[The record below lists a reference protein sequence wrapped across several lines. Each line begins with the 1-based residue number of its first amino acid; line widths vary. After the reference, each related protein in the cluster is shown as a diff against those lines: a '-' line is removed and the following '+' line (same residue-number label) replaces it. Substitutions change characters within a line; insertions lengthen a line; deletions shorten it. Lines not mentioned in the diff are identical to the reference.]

1 MHYSLIFRE
10 ASYMGLYSSAYAEQ
24 RLESEKT
31 PPGLLVDP
39 EARKTIFGQDGLLS
53 DYVIGK

>member
-24 RLESEKT
+24 RLESGK
-31 PPGLLVDP
+31 DS
-39 EARKTIFGQDGLLS
+39 ARAS
-53 DYVIGK
+53 CSS